1 VQDTPE
7 VLGRK
12 PSAKDMS
19 QINPILGSIVQT
31 PMAQRQ
37 QELVKAEQ
45 ARHRQDQR
53 KNTAASSEEEVEE
66 SVESPDEV
74 PPTAGDSHPRQ
85 HGKGTYSRKK
95 EEEESETPADG
106 DGLDLTA

>member
-1 VQDTPE
+1 
-7 VLGRK
+7 
-12 PSAKDMS
+12 MS

-37 QELVKAEQ
+37 QELGKAEQ
-45 ARHRQDQR
+45 IRHRQDQR

-66 SVESPDEV
+66 SVASPDEL
-74 PPTAGDSHPRQ
+74 PPTAGDTHPRQ
-85 HGKGTYSRKK
+85 QGKRTYSRKK
-95 EEEESETPADG
+95 NEEESETPADG